1 MKLSLAWIAAR
12 ATGVKT
18 TWSVTLIVPLTNGAL
33 PGPRAPCSFRNLGT
47 MLRPIVRED
56 GTRQSPWDVEAV
68 RPMMADQLDQS
79 EVQDASQAY
88 VARLDEITKRR
99 RR

>member
-1 MKLSLAWIAAR
+1 
-12 ATGVKT
+12 
-18 TWSVTLIVPLTNGAL
+18 
-33 PGPRAPCSFRNLGT
+33 